1 MSSINKRKKTIALHP
16 GKCKQDVVFHITKEK
31 KNKTKLFQQITEY
44 SLFTY
49 DVMVNVSL
57 ANQAH

>member
-1 MSSINKRKKTIALHP
+1 MQARRRIPQYS
-16 GKCKQDVVFHITKEK
+16 G
-31 KNKTKLFQQITEY
+31 KNKTKLFLEIREC

-57 ANQAH
+57 ANQAY